1 MNSKR
6 RYIDYWTAIMCDTSI
21 NSYLFTIRNN
31 KGFRNALSWLVLRAE
46 KLNTG
51 ESIIKLYISSQIIFL
66 INVA

>member
-1 MNSKR
+1 MLKLYLYLVTRKNGMNFER

-21 NSYLFTIRNN
+21 NSYIFTIRNN

-51 ESIIKLYISSQIIFL
+51 DKWQ
-66 INVA
+66 